1 MADRYQQFLGS
12 KPGIVVELIDDSS
25 SPYRVRD
32 EDGFE
37 FSVAA
42 EDFRN
47 YYRLEGNPTPTRWKH
62 LVTDPES
69 GLVDSR
75 KMGQVM
81 DLIRSFEGAFQDF
94 AKARNFVRDALK
106 RMVGISH
113 VEAGLVRSWI
123 EESGGDP
130 TDLTDRNLELLADAS
145 PDVRNLLMSDSCAE
159 IQLPIGTDHGE
170 TRSEPTSGLQPG
182 PTVAEPT
189 PRKKPAA
196 RTRTGGMKNVEA
208 RVEENTLTLVVDL
221 SRDFGPSK
229 SGKTQIV
236 ASTEGNKSVP
246 GREEKIGMNV
256 YRQESKKAVKGRR
269 ASFKNVEMSVDGDIL
284 TIIVDLSKE
293 FGPSK
298 SGKTVIIAS
307 TEGNQLVLGREE
319 RIGLNIYKKTD

>member
-25 SPYRVRD
+25 SPYRVRA

-42 EDFRN
+42 EDFKN
-47 YYRLEGNPTPTRWKH
+47 YYRPEGTPTTRRWGH

-69 GLVDSR
+69 GLIDSR

-81 DLIRSFEGAFQDF
+81 DLIKVFEGAFPDF
-94 AKARNFVRDALK
+94 GKARNFVRTAVR
-106 RMVGISH
+106 RMAGVPGVGMDQI
-113 VEAGLVRSWI
+113 RSWL

-130 TDLTDRNLELLADAS
+130 AELNEHALQLLAEAA
-145 PDVRNLLMSDSCAE
+145 PDVRGLLVSDSCAE
-159 IQLPIGTDHGE
+159 IQLPTASDDE
-170 TRSEPTSGLQPG
+170 KMAPAPTSGLHPG
-182 PTVAEPT
+182 QAAVAPT
-189 PRKKPAA
+189 PRQKPAA
-196 RTRTGGMKNVEA
+196 RVRSGGMKNVEMS
-208 RVEENTLTLVVDL
+208 VEGNRLTVTVDL
-221 SRDFGPSK
+221 SKDFGPSK

-246 GREEKIGMNV
+246 GRDERIGLNV

-269 ASFKNVEMSVDGDIL
+269 ASFKNVEMAVAGDKL
-284 TIIVDLSKE
+284 TITVDLSKE

-298 SGKTVIIAS
+298 SGKTIIIAS

-319 RIGLNIYKKTD
+319 RIGLNIYKKID